1 MGCRQRNSSA
11 GFGVQGTGP
20 EDRWWLYTMT
30 VATTGQTMQKGTGWR
45 KALRA
50 ALADNPL
57 SKAKVCRPKRG
68 ASCWGNRNCS
78 YPFEFMP
85 NSALAPVQRAQAALY
100 SIATL
105 PACRSAVDNLAGGG
119 YHWWLSI

>member
-1 MGCRQRNSSA
+1 
-11 GFGVQGTGP
+11 
-20 EDRWWLYTMT
+20 MT

-85 NSALAPVQRAQAALY
+85 NTALAFVNIARAA
-100 SIATL
+100 I
-105 PACRSAVDNLAGGG
+105 NFE
-119 YHWWLSI
+119 